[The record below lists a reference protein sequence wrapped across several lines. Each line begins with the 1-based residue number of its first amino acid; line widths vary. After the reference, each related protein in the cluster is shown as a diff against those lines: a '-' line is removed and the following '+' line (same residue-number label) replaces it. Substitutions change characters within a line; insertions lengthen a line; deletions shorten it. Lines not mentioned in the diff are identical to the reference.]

1 MSYYDE
7 DKGYVGYDPLEAA
20 EERIHKEQF
29 HKEYVPSTEELL
41 CKLYHHHFTEESKKL
56 TSEPVSSGDW
66 LLDGLS
72 KSLYD
77 SIGDIRKR
85 FELIAEDHL
94 KHNDELR
101 LCSTTSEH
109 MICEGKESQI
119 LYKTTHDGLK
129 VMGVFLD
136 KDYAE
141 KIIKMGMEEMIVDDE

>member
-7 DKGYVGYDPLEAA
+7 DKGYVGYDPLEAT

-29 HKEYVPSTEELL
+29 HKEYVPSTEKLL
-41 CKLYHHHFTEESKKL
+41 SKLYHQHFTEESKKL

-77 SIGDIRKR
+77 NIGDIRKR

-94 KHNDELR
+94 KHDDELR

-109 MICEGKESQI
+109 MIREGKESHI
-119 LYKTTHDGLK
+119 LYKTTRDGLT
-129 VMGVFLD
+129 VLGVFFD
-136 KDYAE
+136 KDFAE
-141 KIIKMGMEEMIVDDE
+141 KIMELE

>member
-41 CKLYHHHFTEESKKL
+41 CKLYHQHFTEESKKL

-94 KHNDELR
+94 NHNGELR

-109 MICEGKESQI
+109 IIPEGMESHI
-119 LYKTTHDGLK
+119 LYLTTSEGLK
-129 VMGVFLD
+129 VMGVFFD
-136 KDYAE
+136 KDFAE
-141 KIIKMGMEEMIVDDE
+141 KIIKKMEWRK